1 MHLSAARQAF
11 LTAGITVLVFAAVL
25 YFTTGSVHPTFG
37 NSVADLPSQLSNTEF
52 WSMVTD
58 FSEPDGY
65 FRSDN
70 FLSNE
75 AGFQEVIPA
84 LKRTIM
90 PGGVYLGVGPEQ
102 NFTYIAALKPRIAF
116 IIDIRRQNMIEHL
129 LYKAFIELAADRA
142 DFVSKLFARPR
153 PAGLGS
159 GSTAETLFNAYG
171 AANPNGNLFEKNLS
185 MAIDRLAAKGIPL
198 SVDDQ
203 ASMRKVYNA
212 FFESGPD
219 LSYTFIG
226 NERSASR
233 GMPSYTDLM
242 TATDDDGK
250 NWGYLATE
258 NQFEIVQQLERN
270 NLIVPVVG
278 NFAGDKTIRTIGKYV
293 ADHHASVTTFYLSN
307 VEQYLFQQN
316 DDWSRFYANV
326 GTLPI
331 DSTSTFIRSTADRR
345 ALFRGRG
352 RWPLRMLTASIAEH
366 VQAFNAG
373 QIHAYYDVVGRTN
386 TVN

>member
-1 MHLSAARQAF
+1 IHSFRPRLLPIHRTWHTTVVNERTEMHLSAARQAF

-233 GMPSYTDLM
+233 
-242 TATDDDGK
+242 
-250 NWGYLATE
+250 
-258 NQFEIVQQLERN
+258 
-270 NLIVPVVG
+270 
-278 NFAGDKTIRTIGKYV
+278 
-293 ADHHASVTTFYLSN
+293 
-307 VEQYLFQQN
+307 
-316 DDWSRFYANV
+316 
-326 GTLPI
+326 
-331 DSTSTFIRSTADRR
+331 
-345 ALFRGRG
+345 
-352 RWPLRMLTASIAEH
+352 
-366 VQAFNAG
+366 
-373 QIHAYYDVVGRTN
+373 
-386 TVN
+386 